1 MIFNLKPCWVG
12 ESSGNNPDKPGT
24 TSYAARCPVHEWEV
38 RRDIPSYLPDGEWNG
53 EGVRWSRNEARK
65 HEDLFRRIAVARA
78 RAQVALDAE
87 LQRLAAVGTAIQ
99 RYREAKATWE
109 ACGMTLVNLGS
120 APYAPEAIKAAYD
133 QYQEAEG
140 QRNRLQGQQEG
151 QMREAWLNSLSGQ
164 VQENEGD

>member
-78 RAQVALDAE
+78 CAQVALDE
-87 LQRLAAVGTAIQ
+87 QLQRRLTSIAMWEGERFDGNFLVGL
-99 RYREAKATWE
+99 R
-109 ACGMTLVNLGS
+109 VNAFGWVDV
-120 APYAPEAIKAAYD
+120 E
-133 QYQEAEG
+133 
-140 QRNRLQGQQEG
+140 R
-151 QMREAWLNSLSGQ
+151 
-164 VQENEGD
+164 